1 MRNDPPSTPSN
12 GVSAA
17 HYAIFSPSKSALRHK
32 SAAQIRGN
40 SSNTACVMPT
50 LRPCIA
56 ISASLPL
63 AATLAASRR
72 IVSIRGRLRSN
83 EYTHRIYTSPRAAG
97 ACRSSFSS
105 TPHATYVAGTSPPST
120 PARHIDTR
128 SRQVFSSHNTQCCK
142 KLLYASFRL
151 RQRNRSSAPRTSP
164 FYTPCLRK
172 LHSAYK
178 PFLQR
183 YALDCCSL
191 DPRLPF
197 LPV

>member
-1 MRNDPPSTPSN
+1 MRNDLPSTPSN

-17 HYAIFSPSKSALRHK
+17 HYAIFSPSKSALRHE

-50 LRPCIA
+50 LRP
-56 ISASLPL
+56 
-63 AATLAASRR
+63 LAASWR